1 MKQTLYSKFI
11 TAYIFLGILGTVLIS
26 TLGSSLIQK
35 HILEDTGAA
44 LYKEAI
50 SLASYQ
56 ANTDYSDNA
65 DVEAAYN
72 QLKTLSAFQDSR
84 ILILNPSGQP
94 LIDTGKPYT
103 AMAQSSLKDFDP
115 AIMGSDNYITG
126 TFHGYFKENM
136 VSTLVPITKNL
147 TTKGYVSI
155 HLLMTV
161 IIDQKESVLGPVHI
175 VFAILLLCSLMILG
189 LFSHSV
195 YRPLKKITAGANEYA
210 AGNLDYNIP
219 VTTNDE
225 MGYLADTLNYMSGE
239 LSKSGEYQHKFVANV
254 SHDFRSPLTSI
265 KGFVEAIMDGTI
277 PPEMQDRYLKI
288 VVDETERLEKLTQSL
303 LTLDKLDSKGRP
315 LHMND
320 FDINRTIKNT
330 VATFEGIC
338 RKKMITIELH
348 LESETLM
355 VHADM
360 EQIQQVLYNLID
372 NAIKFSS
379 DSSIIKAETSERHG
393 TVFVS
398 IKDSGVG
405 IPREKQSKIWD
416 RFYKID
422 SSRGKDR
429 KGTGLGLSIVREIV
443 AAHNQN
449 INVISTEGVGTEFI
463 FTLEKSRGTS

>member
-155 HLLMTV
+155 HLPMTV
-161 IIDQKESVLGPVHI
+161 IKNPFSVRSISCLRSCCFV
-175 VFAILLLCSLMILG
+175 
-189 LFSHSV
+189 
-195 YRPLKKITAGANEYA
+195 
-210 AGNLDYNIP
+210 
-219 VTTNDE
+219 
-225 MGYLADTLNYMSGE
+225 
-239 LSKSGEYQHKFVANV
+239 LS
-254 SHDFRSPLTSI
+254 
-265 KGFVEAIMDGTI
+265 
-277 PPEMQDRYLKI
+277 
-288 VVDETERLEKLTQSL
+288 
-303 LTLDKLDSKGRP
+303 
-315 LHMND
+315 
-320 FDINRTIKNT
+320 
-330 VATFEGIC
+330 
-338 RKKMITIELH
+338 
-348 LESETLM
+348 
-355 VHADM
+355 
-360 EQIQQVLYNLID
+360 
-372 NAIKFSS
+372 
-379 DSSIIKAETSERHG
+379 
-393 TVFVS
+393 
-398 IKDSGVG
+398 
-405 IPREKQSKIWD
+405 
-416 RFYKID
+416 
-422 SSRGKDR
+422 
-429 KGTGLGLSIVREIV
+429 
-443 AAHNQN
+443 
-449 INVISTEGVGTEFI
+449 
-463 FTLEKSRGTS
+463 

>member
-1 MKQTLYSKFI
+1 MKRTLYSKFI
-11 TAYIFLGILGTVLIS
+11 MAYILLGVLGTVLIA
-26 TLGSSLIQK
+26 TLGSSLIQN

-56 ANTDYSDNA
+56 ANTDYSDSE

-94 LIDTGKPYT
+94 LIDTSKAYNSE
-103 AMAQSSLKDFDP
+103 AQKAIKNFDP
-115 AIMGSDNYITG
+115 AIMGSDSYITG
-126 TFHGYFKENM
+126 TFHGYFKEDM

-147 TTKGYVSI
+147 STKGYVSI
-155 HLLMTV
+155 HLPMTV
-161 IIDQKESVLGPVHI
+161 IIDQKESVLGPVYI
-175 VFAILLLCSLMILG
+175 VFAILLLCSLLILA

-195 YRPLKKITAGANEYA
+195 YQPLKKITAGANEYA

-265 KGFVEAIMDGTI
+265 KGFVEA
-277 PPEMQDRYLKI
+277 KI
-288 VVDETERLEKLTQSL
+288 DVDETERLEKLTQSL

-315 LHMND
+315 LHMKD

-330 VATFEGIC
+330 VATFEAIC

-379 DSSIIKAETSERHG
+379 DNSIIKAETSERHG

-398 IKDSGVG
+398 VKDSGVG
-405 IPREKQSKIWD
+405 IPKEKQHKIWD

-429 KGTGLGLSIVREIV
+429 KGTGLGLSIVREII

-463 FTLEKSRGTS
+463 FTLEKSKGTG

>member
-1 MKQTLYSKFI
+1 
-11 TAYIFLGILGTVLIS
+11 
-26 TLGSSLIQK
+26 
-35 HILEDTGAA
+35 
-44 LYKEAI
+44 
-50 SLASYQ
+50 
-56 ANTDYSDNA
+56 
-65 DVEAAYN
+65 
-72 QLKTLSAFQDSR
+72 
-84 ILILNPSGQP
+84 
-94 LIDTGKPYT
+94 
-103 AMAQSSLKDFDP
+103 
-115 AIMGSDNYITG
+115 
-126 TFHGYFKENM
+126 M

-147 TTKGYVSI
+147 STKGYVSI
-155 HLLMTV
+155 HLPMTV
-161 IIDQKESVLGPVHI
+161 IIDQKESVLGPVYI
-175 VFAILLLCSLMILG
+175 VFAILLLCSLLLLA

-195 YRPLKKITAGANEYA
+195 YQPLKKITAGANEYA

-315 LHMND
+315 LHMKD

-330 VATFEGIC
+330 VATFEAIC

-379 DSSIIKAETSERHG
+379 DNSIIKAETSERHG

-398 IKDSGVG
+398 VKDSGVG
-405 IPREKQSKIWD
+405 IPKEKQHKIWD

-429 KGTGLGLSIVREIV
+429 KGTGLGLSIVREII

-463 FTLEKSRGTS
+463 FTLEKSKGTG

>member
-1 MKQTLYSKFI
+1 MKRTLYSKFI
-11 TAYIFLGILGTVLIS
+11 MAYILLGVLGTVLIA
-26 TLGSSLIQK
+26 TLGSSLIQN

-44 LYKEAI
+44 LYKEEI

-56 ANTDYSDNA
+56 ANTDYSDSE

-94 LIDTGKPYT
+94 LIDTSKAYSSE
-103 AMAQSSLKDFDP
+103 AQKAIKNFDP
-115 AIMGSDNYITG
+115 AIMGADSYITG
-126 TFHGYFKENM
+126 TFHGYFKEDM

-147 TTKGYVSI
+147 STKGYVSI
-155 HLLMTV
+155 HLPMTV
-161 IIDQKESVLGPVHI
+161 IIDQKESVLGPVYI
-175 VFAILLLCSLMILG
+175 VFTILLLCSLLILA

-195 YRPLKKITAGANEYA
+195 YQPLKKITAGANEYA

-315 LHMND
+315 LHMKD

-330 VATFEGIC
+330 VATFEAIC

-379 DSSIIKAETSERHG
+379 DNSIIKAETSERHG

-398 IKDSGVG
+398 VKDSGVG
-405 IPREKQSKIWD
+405 IPKEKQHKIWD

-429 KGTGLGLSIVREIV
+429 KGTGLGLSIVREII

-463 FTLEKSRGTS
+463 FTLEKSKGTG

>member
-1 MKQTLYSKFI
+1 MRQTLYSKFI

-155 HLLMTV
+155 HLPMTV

-360 EQIQQVLYNLID
+360 EQIQQVLYNLLD
-372 NAIKFSS
+372 NAVKFSHNNS
-379 DSSIIKAETSERHG
+379 EIKISLRKKGAK
-393 TVFVS
+393 VFVS
-398 IKDSGVG
+398 VKDSGIG
-405 IPREKQSKIWD
+405 IPADQLDRIFE
-416 RFYKID
+416 RFYRVDKSHSKEI
-422 SSRGKDR
+422 G
-429 KGTGLGLSIVREIV
+429 GTGLGLSIVKHGAKLHNAEIKIES
-443 AAHNQN
+443 ALN
-449 INVISTEGVGTEFI
+449 VGTEINLI
-463 FTLEKSRGTS
+463 FPI

>member
-1 MKQTLYSKFI
+1 
-11 TAYIFLGILGTVLIS
+11 
-26 TLGSSLIQK
+26 
-35 HILEDTGAA
+35 
-44 LYKEAI
+44 
-50 SLASYQ
+50 
-56 ANTDYSDNA
+56 
-65 DVEAAYN
+65 
-72 QLKTLSAFQDSR
+72 
-84 ILILNPSGQP
+84 
-94 LIDTGKPYT
+94 
-103 AMAQSSLKDFDP
+103 
-115 AIMGSDNYITG
+115 
-126 TFHGYFKENM
+126 
-136 VSTLVPITKNL
+136 
-147 TTKGYVSI
+147 
-155 HLLMTV
+155 
-161 IIDQKESVLGPVHI
+161 
-175 VFAILLLCSLMILG
+175 MILG

-303 LTLDKLDSKGRP
+303 LTLDKLDSKGV
-315 LHMND
+315 LCIMND

-372 NAIKFSS
+372 NAIKYTPRAGSVHVDMARAGKRAVIRIS
-379 DSSIIKAETSERHG
+379 DTGI
-393 TVFVS
+393 
-398 IKDSGVG
+398 G
-405 IPREKQSKIWD
+405 IPEEDQKHIFD
-416 RFYKID
+416 RFYRVDKAR
-422 SSRGKDR
+422 SRETG
-429 KGTGLGLSIVREIV
+429 GTGLGLSIVRQIV
-443 AAHNQN
+443 LLHDAISAPRARRTRAPRSSLSFPSSQIAAAPPPE
-449 INVISTEGVGTEFI
+449 SG
-463 FTLEKSRGTS
+463 

>member
-1 MKQTLYSKFI
+1 MRQTLYSKFI

-155 HLLMTV
+155 HLPMTV
-161 IIDQKESVLGPVHI
+161 IIDQKESVLGPGHI
-175 VFAILLLCSLMILG
+175 VFANMQQEIWI
-189 LFSHSV
+189 
-195 YRPLKKITAGANEYA
+195 ITFLSQPMMKWATWP
-210 AGNLDYNIP
+210 IP
-219 VTTNDE
+219 
-225 MGYLADTLNYMSGE
+225 
-239 LSKSGEYQHKFVANV
+239 
-254 SHDFRSPLTSI
+254 
-265 KGFVEAIMDGTI
+265 
-277 PPEMQDRYLKI
+277 
-288 VVDETERLEKLTQSL
+288 
-303 LTLDKLDSKGRP
+303 
-315 LHMND
+315 
-320 FDINRTIKNT
+320 
-330 VATFEGIC
+330 
-338 RKKMITIELH
+338 
-348 LESETLM
+348 
-355 VHADM
+355 
-360 EQIQQVLYNLID
+360 
-372 NAIKFSS
+372 
-379 DSSIIKAETSERHG
+379 
-393 TVFVS
+393 
-398 IKDSGVG
+398 
-405 IPREKQSKIWD
+405 
-416 RFYKID
+416 
-422 SSRGKDR
+422 
-429 KGTGLGLSIVREIV
+429 
-443 AAHNQN
+443 
-449 INVISTEGVGTEFI
+449 
-463 FTLEKSRGTS
+463 

>member
-1 MKQTLYSKFI
+1 M
-11 TAYIFLGILGTVLIS
+11 
-26 TLGSSLIQK
+26 
-35 HILEDTGAA
+35 
-44 LYKEAI
+44 
-50 SLASYQ
+50 
-56 ANTDYSDNA
+56 
-65 DVEAAYN
+65 EAAYN

-155 HLLMTV
+155 HLPMTV
-161 IIDQKESVLGPVHI
+161 IIDQKESVLGSVHI

-405 IPREKQSKIWD
+405 IPREKQNKIWD